1 MEINNFT
8 SNNDLLSQYID
19 LLSQY
24 IDLYYLNIFT
34 YYLNILTYYLNTEFP
49 PIVNSQPIEIRCDD
63 WLVSL

>member
-1 MEINNFT
+1 M
-8 SNNDLLSQYID
+8 
-19 LLSQY
+19 
-24 IDLYYLNIFT
+24 T